1 MENVRKHRF
10 IKLVG
15 KYKKRNQ
22 LALEPRYHTTKWFSE
37 GLLARELK
45 KIKSKMNRSAWY
57 LGFSISRV
65 FNITN

>member
-1 MENVRKHRF
+1 MKNVRKHIF

-15 KYKKRNQ
+15 TYKKRNH

-37 GLLARELK
+37 GLLAIELK
-45 KIKSKMNRSAWY
+45 KIKSKMNRSVWY
-57 LGFSISRV
+57 LGFSISTV

>member
-15 KYKKRNQ
+15 TYKKRNQ

-37 GLLARELK
+37 GLLAIELK
-45 KIKSKMNRSAWY
+45 KIKSKMNRSA
-57 LGFSISRV
+57 
-65 FNITN
+65 